1 MQMNTDQSNPTPPP
15 SPDNEFCE
23 QDQILNAA
31 AWGAA
36 DESSK
41 LREQLTQAQ
50 GDYQRVLADFSNYQ
64 RRALQNEQVA
74 KTDGVSKVAA
84 EVVTVVDHF
93 DLALNQD
100 LSKATAQSIMEGMKM
115 VRDELLRVLARHG
128 VSVIAPKPN
137 DAFQPG
143 RHEAIT
149 QQTAEG
155 VEPGNV
161 VSTFQSGYAVA
172 TATGGERV
180 IRPAKVSVAPTA

>member
-1 MQMNTDQSNPTPPP
+1 MANEENNPQSQ
-15 SPDNEFCE
+15 SPEGEFCE

-36 DESSK
+36 DESAK
-41 LREQLTQAQ
+41 LREQLLQAQ

-64 RRALQNEQVA
+64 RRALSNEQVA
-74 KTDGVSKVAA
+74 KTDGVAKVASD
-84 EVVTVVDHF
+84 VVQVVDHF
-93 DLALNQD
+93 DLALGQD
-100 LSKATAQSIMEGMKM
+100 LSKATPQSLMEGMKI

-137 DAFQPG
+137 DAFVPG

-155 VEPGNV
+155 VEAGNV
-161 VSTFQSGYAVA
+161 VATFQSGYAVA